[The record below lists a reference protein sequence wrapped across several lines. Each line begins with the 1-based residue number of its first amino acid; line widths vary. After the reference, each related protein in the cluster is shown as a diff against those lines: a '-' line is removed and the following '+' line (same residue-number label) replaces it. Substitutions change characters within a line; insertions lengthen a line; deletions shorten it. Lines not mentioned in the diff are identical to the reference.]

1 MELSRRVRSL
11 PGSSTLAVLGR
22 ARQLRSEGVDVLT
35 FAAGEP
41 DFDTPAPIIRA
52 AQAAMEA
59 GRTRYAPVP
68 GDPDSREAIAAK
80 LTRENRIPDV
90 TADHIVITSG
100 GKHALYLLFQCLLDS
115 ALPGQDA
122 AETLLPTPAWVSYA
136 PQIRLAG
143 GKVVEIPTT
152 PESGFKI
159 TPAQLEA
166 SITANTRLLVFN
178 SPSNPCGV
186 TYTPDEVES
195 LAQVVARA
203 AANVAPNLVVI
214 TDEIYEKLVY
224 HGMKHRSF
232 AAHPDVAERTITV
245 NGLSKA
251 YAMTGWRVGYIAGS
265 GEFGRAAASAVGKM
279 QSQTT
284 TCIPAFIYP
293 AIRVALEECAE
304 EVESMRRAFERR
316 AELIESR
323 IAKMPGLMCPKP
335 TGAFY
340 IFPDVS
346 AHFGRAS
353 AGGRQLESA
362 LDFAEALLLEHH
374 LAAVPGEDFLGC
386 GRSCVR
392 FSFAC
397 SEEQIEAGM
406 DRLEAFLAGLR

>member
-11 PGSSTLAVLGR
+11 PSSSTLAVLGR
-22 ARQLRSEGVDVLT
+22 ARQLRAEGVDVLT

-41 DFDTPAPIIRA
+41 DFDTPASIIKA
-52 AQAAMEA
+52 AEVAMET

-68 GDPDSREAIAAK
+68 GDPDARSAIAHK
-80 LTRENRIPDV
+80 ITRENHIPDV
-90 TADHIVITSG
+90 TSDHVVISTG
-100 GKHALYLLFQCLLDS
+100 GKHALYLLFQSLLDPPL
-115 ALPGQDA
+115 AGQEAPDV
-122 AETLLPTPAWVSYA
+122 LLPTPAWVSYA

-143 GKVVEIPTT
+143 GRVVEIPTT
-152 PESGFKI
+152 PESGFKM

-166 SITANTRLLVFN
+166 SITPNSRILVFN

-186 TYTPDEVES
+186 TYTPEEVEA
-195 LAQVVARA
+195 LAAVVARETA
-203 AANVAPNLVVI
+203 RTAPNLVVI
-214 TDEIYEKLVY
+214 TDEIYEKLIY
-224 HGMKHRSF
+224 GGMTHRSF
-232 AAHPDVAERTITV
+232 GACAGVSEQTITV

-265 GEFGRAAASAVGKM
+265 GEFGRTAASAVAKM

-293 AIRVALEECAE
+293 TIRVALEECHD
-304 EVESMRRAFERR
+304 EVETMRLAFERR
-316 AELIESR
+316 ADLIDAR
-323 IAKMPGLMCPKP
+323 IKNIPGLVCPKP

-340 IFPDVS
+340 VFPDVS
-346 AHFGRAS
+346 AHFGRSS
-353 AGGRQLESA
+353 AGGRRLESA

-386 GRSCVR
+386 GRRCVR

-406 DRLEAFLAGLR
+406 DRLEAFIEGLR